1 MEDPGAASSPRGD
14 DRGKKVSGR
23 KRHILVDTL
32 GLIKKVYVHK
42 ANVHDRY
49 GTIKVLNGLNV
60 VFPRMQHVWADQ
72 GYKGK
77 LVKEV
82 KTHLGWTLEIVQQGW
97 SGPKA
102 TWVKAGNPLPLLD
115 IPEGFVVL
123 KRHWVVERTF
133 AWLGKSKRLAKDYK
147 KLLETSENVI
157 FEVMIRLMVR
167 RLARST

>member
-1 MEDPGAASSPRGD
+1 KTTEAGGPRGYD
-14 DRGKKVSGR
+14 GGKKVSGR

-32 GLIKKVYVHK
+32 GLIMKVCVHE

-49 GTIKVLNGLNV
+49 GAIKVLNGLNE

-77 LVKEV
+77 LIKEV
-82 KTHLGWTLEIVQQGW
+82 KTYLGWTLEIVQHPW

-102 TWVKAGNPLPLLD
+102 TWVKAGNPPPVWD

-123 KRHWVVERTF
+123 KRRWVVERTF
-133 AWLGKSKRLAKDYK
+133 AWLGKSRRLAKDYE

-157 FEVMIRLMVR
+157 LEVMIRLMVR
-167 RLARST
+167 RL